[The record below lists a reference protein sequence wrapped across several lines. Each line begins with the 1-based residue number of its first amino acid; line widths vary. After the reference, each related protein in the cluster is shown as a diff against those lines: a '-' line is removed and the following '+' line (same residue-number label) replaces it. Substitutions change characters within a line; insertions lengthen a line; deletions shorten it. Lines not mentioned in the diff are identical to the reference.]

1 MRCYYCGA
9 SLDFTDYCPECE
21 ADVRI
26 WKKIYRMSNRFY
38 NDGLEKARVRDLT
51 GAARSLNMSLRCN
64 KANIEARN
72 LLGLV
77 YYELGETVNA
87 LSEWVISK
95 SMFSDGNPA
104 SDYLSRVQKS
114 AAQLENTNQTIRKF
128 NQSLTYCRQGNY
140 DLAVIQLKKV
150 LSLNPRMVKGHQ
162 LLALL
167 YMREERFD
175 LAMRSLRHAEQID
188 TNNTNTMRYMQEC
201 REHLKANGKL
211 KPQKAEEETVT
222 YQSGNDIIIR
232 PAKFTDHTAVRT
244 VVNLL
249 IGAAIGVAVVSFL
262 VVPGIRQRMNAD
274 AVDQVVEANQ
284 TISAKDQTI
293 QNLEDEI
300 ASMNEEVADAESAID
315 SANEKTEAYSQLLN
329 AYVSYAEEDY
339 TTAGELLA
347 DVDRDLLDTDEQA
360 VYDSMM
366 EVVESAVLQ
375 AAWEEGRSVYGTGD
389 YETAITL
396 FLTVAEADP
405 AYEEGELA
413 YYLAFAY
420 NYLEDYENA
429 LKWFNVA
436 AENASK
442 SSTRRTA
449 QSMAEDLES
458 KGYTAAE

>member
-396 FLTVAEADP
+396 FLTVAETDP

>member
-51 GAARSLNMSLRCN
+51 GAVRSLNMSLRCN

-300 ASMNEEVADAESAID
+300 ASMDEEVADAESAID

-396 FLTVAEADP
+396 FLTVAETDP

>member
-9 SLDFTDYCPECE
+9 SLDFTGSCPECE

-26 WKKIYRMSNRFY
+26 WKKICRTSNSFY

-51 GAARSLNMSLRCN
+51 GSAESLKMSLRCN

-77 YYELGETVNA
+77 YYEMGETVNA

-95 SMFSDGNPA
+95 SMVSDDNPA
-104 SDYLSRVQKS
+104 SDYLSCVQKS
-114 AAQLENTNQTIRKF
+114 AAQLENINQTIRKF

-150 LSLNPRMVKGHQ
+150 LSMNPKMVKGHQ

-167 YMREERFD
+167 YMREERYD
-175 LAMRSLRHAEQID
+175 LAIRSLRHAEHID
-188 TNNTNTMRYMQEC
+188 ANNTNTLRYMQEC
-201 REHLKANGKL
+201 REHLKSNGKL
-211 KPQKAEEETVT
+211 KPQKEETETVT
-222 YQSGNDIIIR
+222 YQSGNDVIIR
-232 PAKFTDHTAVRT
+232 PTKFTDNTAVRT

-249 IGAAIGVAVVSFL
+249 IGAAIGVAVVCFL
-262 VVPGIRQRMNAD
+262 IVPEIRQRVNAS
-274 AVDQVVEANQ
+274 AAEQVVEANQ
-284 TISAKDQTI
+284 TISAKEQTI

-300 ASMNEEVADAESAID
+300 ASMNEQVTEAESAIS
-315 SANEKTEAYSQLLN
+315 SADEKTEAYSQLLN

-347 DVDRDLLDTDEQA
+347 DVDRDLLGTDEQA
-360 VYDSMM
+360 IYDSMM
-366 EVVESAVLQ
+366 EVVESAMLQ
-375 AAWEEGRSVYGTGD
+375 AAWEEGLSVYASKD
-389 YETAITL
+389 YEAAIEL
-396 FLTVAEADP
+396 FLTVAETDP
-405 AYEEGELA
+405 TYEEGELA

-442 SSTRRTA
+442 SSTKRTA